1 MAINWFDTDGNSKR
15 YTYVTGAGTD
25 HEKVHT
31 DWTNLGLDAAGTA
44 LNTFQGFAK
53 YKSAKAE
60 AKAREAWQKYHN
72 TMVNLSN
79 ATQQNGITMNEIF
92 AQQALADQA
101 LQIKRGDIISSGSV
115 EANAAAAGVTG
126 NSVALSMLDVKRNSA
141 QAEYKRQVTFKN
153 TMLAF
158 DTQRTNA
165 ALAAVMQ
172 GQHSYIP
179 QPNAASYIL
188 SGMFGG

>member
-1 MAINWFDTDGNSKR
+1 MAISWFDLEGNDKKYS
-15 YTYVTGAGTD
+15 TPTGGTN
-25 HEKVHT
+25 
-31 DWTNLGLDAAGTA
+31 WTSLGMDAASTG
-44 LNTFQGFAK
+44 LSMFQGFAK
-53 YKSAKAE
+53 YKAAKAD
-60 AKAREAWQKYHN
+60 AKAKEAWQKYHN

-79 ATQQNGITMNEIF
+79 ATNQNGITMNEIF

-101 LQIKRGDIISSGSV
+101 LQIKRGDIVTSGTA

-126 NSVALSMLDVKRNSA
+126 NSVMLSMLDVKRNAA

-158 DTQRTNA
+158 DVQRVNSA
-165 ALAAVMQ
+165 MAAVMQ
-172 GQHSYIP
+172 RDNSLIP
-179 QPNAASYIL
+179 TPNAASYLL